1 MRMLRLREAVS
12 TTRLLSNCY
21 VPSTELGAGDQKMCY
36 TMPILGVHPAIGK
49 RPLNRLFQTSVANE
63 KKKHA
68 PGVHNPVQGSGRS
81 RKLLGAGD
89 ISIRPSRIRRINQ
102 AG

>member
-1 MRMLRLREAVS
+1 
-12 TTRLLSNCY
+12 
-21 VPSTELGAGDQKMCY
+21 MCY
-36 TMPILGVHPAIGK
+36 TVSILGVHHAIGK
-49 RPLNRLFQTSVANE
+49 RSLNRLFQTSVANDNKK

-68 PGVHNPVQGSGRS
+68 PGAHNPVQGSGRS
-81 RKLLGAGD
+81 KRLLGACD